1 LQAELEELRAENEE
15 LQDQIDAVAEAIGV
29 EEEEEEEE
37 DEDENGEGQD

>member
-1 LQAELEELRAENEE
+1 LQCENED

-37 DEDENGEGQD
+37 TGNAEDQD